1 MNNYL
6 KNKAFETYM
15 LLIEGHDKSKIDE
28 RLKKYIYQL
37 MKRDKLSFDIAIVR
51 AILCMGKLTQ
61 CDPSWL
67 VPAPKRTTDGGKGS
81 GNFVHKECFG
91 QVEGSSKAGGTLKTE
106 SVTVDFGTID
116 EGDRVNR
123 KMLLD
128 VVDALIDINRKLNK
142 VGKTGIKKS
151 AGLGLQEVA
160 DAVRDYDKRQEF
172 DRVNA
177 ELDKKIQSLKEALGI

>member
-1 MNNYL
+1 MNR
-6 KNKAFETYM
+6 
-15 LLIEGHDKSKIDE
+15 I
-28 RLKKYIYQL
+28 R
-37 MKRDKLSFDIAIVR
+37 RV
-51 AILCMGKLTQ
+51 
-61 CDPSWL
+61 
-67 VPAPKRTTDGGKGS
+67 
-81 GNFVHKECFG
+81 
-91 QVEGSSKAGGTLKTE
+91 
-106 SVTVDFGTID
+106 ID

-160 DAVRDYDKRQEF
+160 DAVRDFDKRQEF
-172 DRVNA
+172 ERVNA